1 MQNQFQQDDLELE
14 GSLEI
19 GGVAKDEIDR
29 LANYEKIYA
38 STHPYPDKP
47 KIDSF
52 WKSMG
57 FEALAFYFSAIGAV
71 VLAAI
76 RTGGIF
82 MATEQMIMR
91 NLAATNWFTGL
102 FPVVTMISALSAFEL
117 SLFAIGMRK
126 GREKGSLNTSFWSI
140 GTAFTVS
147 ILAGAISSLPLVGV
161 GTTSGAGLYLSWL
174 LVVAMAAGAPIAAYY
189 GAENIGVLYNVYD
202 RRVFDVTEEYK
213 KSMAQWYQKMQTDY
227 RGRGRNRVFGL
238 DSYRKEKVVTEE
250 EKEVVKNVQGS
261 IRNYLAERGLSAFD
275 VGPSEKG
282 HVLTPK
288 MISEELGLTSKT
300 DTSNVRV
307 ALLRLRDEEKRK
319 Q

>member
-1 MQNQFQQDDLELE
+1 
-14 GSLEI
+14 
-19 GGVAKDEIDR
+19 
-29 LANYEKIYA
+29 
-38 STHPYPDKP
+38 
-47 KIDSF
+47 
-52 WKSMG
+52 
-57 FEALAFYFSAIGAV
+57 
-71 VLAAI
+71 
-76 RTGGIF
+76 
-82 MATEQMIMR
+82 
-91 NLAATNWFTGL
+91 
-102 FPVVTMISALSAFEL
+102 
-117 SLFAIGMRK
+117 
-126 GREKGSLNTSFWSI
+126 
-140 GTAFTVS
+140 
-147 ILAGAISSLPLVGV
+147 V